1 MQTRKLLAGLLLAL
15 TALSAMAYERMFPP
29 NTKLGTVS
37 LENYPTVAINGT
49 ARSVSAALRIW
60 NTNNLIQVPASLTGS
75 KFLGKYTE
83 SLTGDVDRIWILT
96 EEEAQKALANASSSS
111 SSTSS
116 TSTSTTTTTTTT
128 TTSTT
133 GTTQ

>member
-15 TALSAMAYERMFPP
+15 TTLSAMAYERMFPP
-29 NTKLGTVS
+29 NTKFGTVS
-37 LENYPTVAINGT
+37 LENYPTIAIDGT
-49 ARSVSAALRIW
+49 TQAVSAALRIW

-75 KFLGKYTE
+75 KFLGKYTKN
-83 SLTGDVDRIWILT
+83 LMGDVDRIWILT
-96 EEEAQKALANASSSS
+96 EEEAQKALANAPSS

-116 TSTSTTTTTTTT
+116 SSTSTTTTTTTT
-128 TTSTT
+128 TSTTT